1 MYLAMSQPLS
11 LKTIVG
17 YPCSHSYT
25 GSHPERSMCV
35 CVEACEGACTHPG
48 ICDHLRASIK
58 KSVRSFLRI
67 QRSSVKLVNFSDTPP
82 RHPWGCLPEIHLK
95 SFLLM
100 RGTIK
105 LSNGHK
111 HYVKGGVYCQ
121 QFEHCLLPG
130 SADEMSG
137 AQYFK
142 AINLSAFLFSLI
154 TF

>member
-1 MYLAMSQPLS
+1 
-11 LKTIVG
+11 
-17 YPCSHSYT
+17 
-25 GSHPERSMCV
+25 
-35 CVEACEGACTHPG
+35 
-48 ICDHLRASIK
+48 
-58 KSVRSFLRI
+58 
-67 QRSSVKLVNFSDTPP
+67 
-82 RHPWGCLPEIHLK
+82 
-95 SFLLM
+95 M

>member
-1 MYLAMSQPLS
+1 ME
-11 LKTIVG
+11 
-17 YPCSHSYT
+17 
-25 GSHPERSMCV
+25 ERRACV
-35 CVEACEGACTHPG
+35 CVSENTPRHVWTPPPP
-48 ICDHLRASIK
+48 LPK
-58 KSVRSFLRI
+58 F
-67 QRSSVKLVNFSDTPP
+67 SSVWLELVEFETVTVVLELFCLDTF
-82 RHPWGCLPEIHLK
+82 E

-100 RGTIK
+100 QGTIK
-105 LSNGHK
+105 LSNGHN
-111 HYVKGGVYCQ
+111 HYVKRGGGGGAGGLYCQ